1 MDTSQRKWLFISV
14 GFSLLVLVVILFF
27 TINENTLTYIKEINP
42 LFLLL
47 AFLTHVLTMCFWAW
61 RVQKMTGSLG
71 YRIGFFYSLNLVFA
85 NLLAAA
91 VTPAQAGGE
100 PVRIHELYKA
110 DVPLGD
116 ATAIVIMERVLDGIA
131 LAALAAFSMIVL
143 TDQWKSLGAVSE
155 VMVYVTWI
163 FVAGCLFLFY
173 LAVRRPDT
181 VKRVVNWCTL
191 LLTKT
196 WENKRVEELLARAD
210 KEIDN
215 FQSATI
221 RFVHT
226 AKGGLLWGM
235 LFTLLYWVSEIITA
249 SLILVGLGQP
259 PLILESFVIQ
269 LILAILMMMPLTP
282 GSSGIAEVGATSM
295 YALFIP
301 ASIVGIFVVI
311 WRVVLYYFNIALG
324 ILSSLI
330 IVRREAKRQCNFPLF
345 PDLNPYHGE
354 QQSLCTYD
362 AGEVR
367 SPGGFCRI
375 QRCHDRTAGHPC

>member
-27 TINENTLTYIKEINP
+27 TINENTLSYIQKVNP

-116 ATAIVIMERVLDGIA
+116 ATAIVIMERVLDGVA

-143 TDQWKSLGAVSE
+143 TDQWKSLGTVSE

-163 FVAGCLFLFY
+163 FVAGCIFLFY

-181 VKRVVNWCTL
+181 VKRVVNRCTL
-191 LLTKT
+191 FLTRT

-215 FQSATI
+215 FQKATI

-226 AKGGLLWGM
+226 AKGGLFWGM
-235 LFTLLYWVSEIITA
+235 LFTLLYWVSEIVTA

-324 ILSSLI
+324 ILSSII
-330 IVRREAKRQCNFPLF
+330 IVRREAAK
-345 PDLNPYHGE
+345 
-354 QQSLCTYD
+354 
-362 AGEVR
+362 AV
-367 SPGGFCRI
+367 
-375 QRCHDRTAGHPC
+375 

>member
-1 MDTSQRKWLFISV
+1 MDKSQRKWLFISV
-14 GFSLLVLVVILFF
+14 GFSLLVLVVILFL
-27 TINENTLTYIKEINP
+27 TINEKTITYIKEINP

-47 AFLTHVLTMCFWAW
+47 AFMTHVLTMCFWAL

-91 VTPAQAGGE
+91 ITPAQAGGE

-163 FVAGCLFLFY
+163 FVVGCLFLFY

-181 VKRVVNWCTL
+181 VKSVVNRCTL

-196 WENKRVEELLARAD
+196 WESKRVEALIVRAD

-215 FQSATI
+215 FQGATI

-282 GSSGIAEVGATSM
+282 GSSGIAEVGATTM

-324 ILSSLI
+324 IVSSLI
-330 IVRREAKRQCNFPLF
+330 IVRREAKKA
-345 PDLNPYHGE
+345 E
-354 QQSLCTYD
+354 
-362 AGEVR
+362 
-367 SPGGFCRI
+367 
-375 QRCHDRTAGHPC
+375 

>member
-1 MDTSQRKWLFISV
+1 MDKSQVKWLYISV
-14 GFSLLVLVVILFF
+14 GFSLLVLVIILFL
-27 TINENTLTYIKEINP
+27 TINENTLTYLQQINP
-42 LFLLL
+42 FFLLL
-47 AFLTHVLTMCFWAW
+47 AFLTHLLTMCFWAW

-91 VTPAQAGGE
+91 ITPAQAGGE

-155 VMVYVTWI
+155 VMVFVTWI

-173 LAVRRPDT
+173 LAVRRPDV
-181 VKRVVNWCTL
+181 VKRVVNRCTV

-196 WENKRVEELLARAD
+196 WESKRVEELVTRAD

-215 FQSATI
+215 FQDATL

-226 AKGGLLWGM
+226 AKGGLVWGM
-235 LFTLLYWVSEIITA
+235 FFTLLYWTSEIITA

-311 WRVVLYYFNIALG
+311 WRIVLYYFNIALG
-324 ILSSLI
+324 ILSSII
-330 IVRREAKRQCNFPLF
+330 IVRREAR
-345 PDLNPYHGE
+345 
-354 QQSLCTYD
+354 
-362 AGEVR
+362 
-367 SPGGFCRI
+367 
-375 QRCHDRTAGHPC
+375 RCKEERAS

>member
-14 GFSLLVLVVILFF
+14 GFSLLILIVILFF
-27 TINENTLTYIKEINP
+27 TINENTLTDIKEIKP

-47 AFLTHVLTMCFWAW
+47 AFMTHVFTMCFWAL
-61 RVQKMTGSLG
+61 RVQKMSGSLG

-155 VMVYVTWI
+155 VMVFVTWI
-163 FVAGCLFLFY
+163 FVVGCLVLFY
-173 LAVRRPDT
+173 LAVRRPD
-181 VKRVVNWCTL
+181 VIKRVVNRCTP

-196 WENKRVEELLARAD
+196 WEKKRIEELLARAD

-235 LFTLLYWVSEIITA
+235 LFTLLYWVSEIVTA

-269 LILAILMMMPLTP
+269 LILAILMMIPLTP

-324 ILSSLI
+324 ILSSII
-330 IVRREAKRQCNFPLF
+330 IVRREAKRQS
-345 PDLNPYHGE
+345 NPPV
-354 QQSLCTYD
+354 S
-362 AGEVR
+362 R
-367 SPGGFCRI
+367 P
-375 QRCHDRTAGHPC
+375 

>member
-1 MDTSQRKWLFISV
+1 MDSSQRKWLFISV
-14 GFSLLVLVVILFF
+14 GFSLVVLVIILFF
-27 TINENTLTYIKEINP
+27 TINENTLTYLKEINP

-47 AFLTHVLTMCFWAW
+47 AFMTHLLTMCFWAW
-61 RVQKMTGSLG
+61 RIQKMSGSLG

-131 LAALAAFSMIVL
+131 LAGLAAFSMIVL
-143 TDQWKSLGAVSE
+143 TDQWKSLGTVSE
-155 VMVYVTWI
+155 VMVFVTWI
-163 FVAGCLFLFY
+163 FVAGCIFLFY
-173 LAVRRPDT
+173 LAIRRPDV
-181 VKRVVNWCTL
+181 VKRVVSQCTL
-191 LLTKT
+191 FLTKK
-196 WENKRVEELLARAD
+196 WENKRVESLLVRAD

-215 FQSATI
+215 FQSTTI

-311 WRVVLYYFNIALG
+311 WRIVLYYFNIALG

-330 IVRREAKRQCNFPLF
+330 IVRREARNAEKA
-345 PDLNPYHGE
+345 E
-354 QQSLCTYD
+354 
-362 AGEVR
+362 
-367 SPGGFCRI
+367 
-375 QRCHDRTAGHPC
+375 

>member
-1 MDTSQRKWLFISV
+1 MDSSQRKWLFISV
-14 GFSLLVLVVILFF
+14 GFSLLVLIVILFF

-47 AFLTHVLTMCFWAW
+47 AFMTHILTMCFWAL
-61 RVQKMTGSLG
+61 RVQKMSGSLG

-131 LAALAAFSMIVL
+131 LAALAAFSMLVL
-143 TDQWKSLGAVSE
+143 TDQWKSLGVVSE
-155 VMVYVTWI
+155 VMVFVTWI
-163 FVAGCLFLFY
+163 FVAGCLVLFY
-173 LAVRRPDT
+173 LAVRRPDV
-181 VKRVVNWCTL
+181 VKRVVNRCTL
-191 LLTKT
+191 FLTKT
-196 WENKRVEELLARAD
+196 WENKRVEELITRAD

-226 AKGGLLWGM
+226 AKGGLFWGM
-235 LFTLLYWVSEIITA
+235 LFTLLYWVSEIVTA
-249 SLILVGLGQP
+249 SLILIGLGQP

-324 ILSSLI
+324 ILSSII
-330 IVRREAKRQCNFPLF
+330 IVRREAKRQ
-345 PDLNPYHGE
+345 E
-354 QQSLCTYD
+354 
-362 AGEVR
+362 
-367 SPGGFCRI
+367 
-375 QRCHDRTAGHPC
+375 